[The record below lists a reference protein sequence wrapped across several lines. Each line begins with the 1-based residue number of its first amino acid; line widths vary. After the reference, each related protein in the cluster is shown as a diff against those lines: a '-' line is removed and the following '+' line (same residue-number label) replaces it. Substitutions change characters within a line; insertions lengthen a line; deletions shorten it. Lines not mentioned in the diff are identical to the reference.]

1 MKRRVSRRQFVASS
15 SLGLGALAANAVAA
29 GARSPDARTG
39 GGRYLTL
46 GLAQIALPSL
56 SEWNLRADLERYL
69 LGLRSWIRR
78 TQAGTQ
84 RHDWLAFPAPWPSV
98 GPEFTAAQARRVA
111 IEVAQL
117 APRMLGKSAR
127 EQRCYVS
134 IASLAPHPPTVI
146 DARGSACAPGCVE
159 LDEFA
164 IYPLGSDLLAP
175 IDKGRNCK
183 RCIATVAAAGPCAP
197 PGCVPAAGLSRFWTL
212 DGELLAQAI
221 DNQEQIVTARLV
233 STPAAS

>member
-1 MKRRVSRRQFVASS
+1 MKHRVSRRQFVASS
-15 SLGLGALAANAVAA
+15 SLGLGALAANALAA
-29 GARSPDARTG
+29 GARSQDARTG

-56 SEWNLRADLERYL
+56 SEGNLRADLERYL

-78 TQAGTQ
+78 AQAGTQ
-84 RHDWLAFPAPWPSV
+84 PHDWLAFPAPWPSV
-98 GPEFTAAQARRVA
+98 GSELTVAQARWVA

-134 IASLAPHPPTVI
+134 IASVAPHPPTVI
-146 DARGSACAPGCVE
+146 DARGLACAPGWVE

-175 IDKGRNCK
+175 IDKDRDRK
-183 RCIATVAAAGPCAP
+183 RCIATIAAAGPGAP
-197 PGCVPAAGLSRFWTL
+197 PGCVLPAGLSRIWTVG
-212 DGELLAQAI
+212 GELLAQAP
-221 DNQEQIVTARLV
+221 DNQEQIVTARFV
-233 STPAAS
+233 STPATI